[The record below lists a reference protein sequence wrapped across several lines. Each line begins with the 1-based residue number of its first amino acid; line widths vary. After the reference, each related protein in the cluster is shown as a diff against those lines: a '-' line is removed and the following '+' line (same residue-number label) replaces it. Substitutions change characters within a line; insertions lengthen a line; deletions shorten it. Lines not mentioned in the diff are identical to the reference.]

1 VFDENQILELLSSS
15 VSERVSA
22 QVHESLVVIIQDEIA
37 KALTRALQEGQF
49 YRALNSQVTD
59 SIETVYSEIREVKRL
74 ISREAQQD
82 SSLLIGETDSI
93 LDGIVKSTE
102 RATLKIMDYLE
113 ELQAGFKEM
122 DGLLE
127 LGETAACRAKLGHML
142 ETVMNIMTELS
153 FQDLTGQQIK
163 KVIHLL
169 KRIEDLSFDAYVT
182 SEVFKKSI
190 REDSEKSLDDIRRRT
205 RALVEDARARQDLID
220 QEGIDVMLEQL
231 GL

>member
-1 VFDENQILELLSSS
+1 MFDENQILELLSSS

-22 QVHESLVVIIQDEIA
+22 KVHESLAVIIQDEIA

-102 RATLKIMDYLE
+102 RATLKIMDHLE

-127 LGETAACRAKLGHML
+127 RGETAACRAKLSVSCKPRRSHRAPA
-142 ETVMNIMTELS
+142 TIPRATRSAMT
-153 FQDLTGQQIK
+153 
-163 KVIHLL
+163 
-169 KRIEDLSFDAYVT
+169 
-182 SEVFKKSI
+182 
-190 REDSEKSLDDIRRRT
+190 
-205 RALVEDARARQDLID
+205 
-220 QEGIDVMLEQL
+220 M
-231 GL
+231 

>member
-1 VFDENQILELLSSS
+1 VFDESQILEVLSNN
-15 VSERVSA
+15 VSDRVSA
-22 QVHESLVVIIQDEIA
+22 KVHESLAVIIQDEIA
-37 KALTRALQEGQF
+37 KALTRALQEGHF

-82 SSLLIGETDSI
+82 SSSLIGETDSI

-102 RATLKIMDYLE
+102 KATLKIMDYIE
-113 ELQAGFKEM
+113 ELQSEFREM

-127 LGETAACRAKLGHML
+127 RGENAVCRHKLGRM
-142 ETVMNIMTELS
+142 EDMVMNIMTELS

-163 KVIHLL
+163 KVIQLL
-169 KRIEDLSFDAYVT
+169 KRIEELSLDAYVT

-190 REDSEKSLDDIRRRT
+190 KQAPDKSLEDLREET
-205 RALVEDARARQDLID
+205 RAIVEDARAQKDRID
-220 QEGIDVMLEQL
+220 QEGVDSMLEQL